1 MPYLHK
7 YTRMTEQFD
16 EGVKEIVMALLA
28 VTATAYK
35 ADDIK
40 SLLDTKPEPIEQK
53 IQAVKIADSQIN
65 SPSFDAAAEEVL
77 QTLQQDDQQAETQ
90 ATPEQPADTGE
101 LVKGKL
107 PLHFYIMNRLTE
119 AGLTP
124 IAAIGIVANLKAESN
139 LDPTTKQITKYK
151 PTKVY
156 GRGRGLAQWER
167 GGRFDTDRINL
178 LKFAEKRGTDWTD
191 LDTQIDF
198 IIHEM
203 TVHPEYKRVK
213 DMLNKA
219 QDIEEATMLFLTK
232 YEKAGKPHTSNRLK
246 YAQDMASVAGL

>member
-1 MPYLHK
+1 
-7 YTRMTEQFD
+7 MTEQFD

-90 ATPEQPADTGE
+90 ATPEQPEDTGV

-107 PLHFYIMNRLTE
+107 PLHFHIMNRLTE
-119 AGLTP
+119 SGLTTT
-124 IAAIGIVANLKAESN
+124 AAIGIVANLKAESN
-139 LDPTTKQITKYK
+139 LDPTLKQIAYWKKDPKTGKK
-151 PTKVY
+151 TIPVI
-156 GRGRGLAQWER
+156 GRGRGLAQWEK

-178 LKFAEKRGTDWTD
+178 LKFAEKSGTDWTD
-191 LDTQIDF
+191 LDTQVDF

-219 QDIEEATMLFLTK
+219 QDIEEATMIFLTK